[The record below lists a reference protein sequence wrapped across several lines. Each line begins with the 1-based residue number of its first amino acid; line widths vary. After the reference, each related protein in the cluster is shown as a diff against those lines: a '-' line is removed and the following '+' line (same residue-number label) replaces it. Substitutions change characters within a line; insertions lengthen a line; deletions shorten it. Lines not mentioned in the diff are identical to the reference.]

1 MPNITGETTG
11 EVLRRLRGNRPVS
24 VVADAVDVSERTL
37 LSYERD
43 ERTPRD
49 EVKQRLADYYHR
61 SVGYIFFYP
70 KRPRN
75 VTDEGGEQ

>member
-1 MPNITGETTG
+1 MPRTTGETTG
-11 EVLRRLRGNRPVS
+11 EILRRLRGSRPVS

-49 EVKQRLADYYHR
+49 EVKQRIADYYR
-61 SVGYIFFYP
+61 KSVGYIFFYP
-70 KRPRN
+70 KRPQN
-75 VTDEGGEQ
+75 VTEEDR